1 MGNYYFCTN
10 CHDMMRKFY
19 IAVAL
24 LSSVWGYAAADS
36 QSELLGRAKNLL
48 EHGRY
53 ADARHEY
60 MRLKQVAPVDDLG
73 LMQQTEYGLTVCA
86 VELDDNVAEQRM
98 VSFLDRY
105 PGSVHA
111 ADIRFRLALH
121 YCEMEQWQDARRE
134 FEAVSYKA
142 LTRADRERYD
152 VRMGYIEFLS
162 GNYDAAVGYFDRVP
176 AGGTASDHA
185 VYYKAYIAYSR
196 GDIDAAYKGFSAL
209 KNSEIYSALIPF
221 YLVQLEFDRGNYR
234 YVTDNCDALIAT
246 SSGKE
251 RTAVMRLAAEAWFRQ
266 ENYRQSLQYITIY
279 AKSVE
284 GDMSREDNYLL
295 GYTSYRTADYAGAV
309 EPLKAACNGTDNLA
323 QNASY
328 HLADC
333 YIRLGDKKNAIRAF
347 AMAADEHYNNEISE
361 DALFNYGK
369 LIFET
374 GGGMFNEPINILTRY
389 ITRYPNS
396 TRTAE
401 AKELLIAA
409 YYNSRDY
416 DMAYDAIRAFPNP
429 DGSMKTALQKI
440 AYYKGIEAFD
450 EGDYDKARKSLE
462 ESLEV
467 GVSPKY
473 NALCAFWLGEIA
485 YQIGDMEQAATQY
498 NYYLKRA
505 PRNAKEYKMAL
516 YNLGYAQI
524 ARENIPAA
532 KSALEGFIWLYKS
545 RDAYRADGY
554 NRLGDVQFLQQN
566 YADAVKSYEGSISI
580 GTEQKHYARYR
591 RAISLGL
598 LGKQSPK
605 IESLQKIVADKEGD
619 YVDDAAYELGRTYVS
634 AERYADGAKVLEAL
648 VTDYPTTP
656 YMTAAMLDLG
666 LIYFNLG
673 DAERSLSSYDRVIST
688 APQSQAAKDAMTS
701 VREIYVSKGDVNS
714 YFAYAE
720 RTGVECDLSAMT
732 RDSLSYR
739 SAEQIY
745 LAGRT
750 VESISH
756 FEDYIANNPK
766 GYYIDDA
773 LFCLSDSYLKCDS
786 LDRAMERMKLL
797 SDRPVNRYTVPVLE
811 KLADVAS
818 EHKMYTESAAAYRRL
833 YSVVEQPQARQK
845 AAKHYVDMTILDAED
860 ELTLAMAEDVE
871 TMTDIEQSAL
881 RKARFSKGKVL
892 AKRGKTDEAMEIFR
906 ALSDN
911 KDDVV
916 GAESAY
922 LVIAHHFDKGEHE
935 QAEKLVYELADSK
948 TSHSYFLG
956 RAFILLGDIYAA
968 KGDTFQARATY
979 QSIVDGYTPVDDG
992 VVEDAK
998 MKIQKLM

>member
-1 MGNYYFCTN
+1 MFRRFT
-10 CHDMMRKFY
+10 

-36 QSELLGRAKNLL
+36 QSELLGRAKSLL

-60 MRLKQVAPVDDLG
+60 MRLKDVAPADDLG
-73 LMQQTEYGLTVCA
+73 LIQQAEYGLTVCA

-98 VSFLDRY
+98 VGFLDRY

-121 YCEMEQWQDARRE
+121 YCEKEQWQDAKRE

-162 GNYDAAVGYFDRVP
+162 GNYDKAVEYFDRVP

-185 VYYKAYIAYSR
+185 IYYKAYIAYSR
-196 GDIDAAYKGFSAL
+196 GNIDAAYSGFSAL
-209 KNSEIYSALIPF
+209 KSSEIYSALIPF
-221 YLVQLEFDRGNYR
+221 YLVQLEFDRGNYK
-234 YVTDNCDALIAT
+234 YVTDNCDQLIAN
-246 SSGKE
+246 SSGAE

-266 ENYRQSLQYITIY
+266 DNYRQSRQYITTY
-279 AKSVE
+279 AKSIE
-284 GDMSREDNYLL
+284 GSMSREDNYLL

-450 EGDYDKARKSLE
+450 EGDYGKARQSLE
-462 ESLEV
+462 ESLAV

-498 NYYLKRA
+498 NYYIKRA

-532 KSALEGFIWLYKS
+532 KSALEGFIWLYKN

-554 NRLGDVQFLQQN
+554 NRLGDVNFLLQD
-566 YADAVKSYEGSISI
+566 YTTAVKNYEGAIAL
-580 GTEQKHYARYR
+580 GTEQRHYALYR
-591 RAISLGL
+591 RAVSLGL

-605 IESLQKIVADKEGD
+605 IESLQKIVAAKEGD

-648 VTDYPTTP
+648 VEEYPTTP
-656 YMTAAMLDLG
+656 YITAAMLDLG

-673 DAERSLSSYDRVIST
+673 DAERSLSSYDRVISA

-750 VESISH
+750 EESISH
-756 FEDYIANNPK
+756 FEQYIANNPK

-811 KLADVAS
+811 KLAEVS
-818 EHKMYTESAAAYRRL
+818 EQHKMYTESAAAYRRL
-833 YSVVEQPQARQK
+833 YGIVEQPQARQK
-845 AAKHYVDMTILDAED
+845 AAKHYVEMTILDAED

-871 TMTDIEQSAL
+871 TMTDIEQSVV

-892 AKRGKTDEAMEIFR
+892 AGKGNTVEAMEIFR
-906 ALSDN
+906 ELSSN
-911 KDDVV
+911 KGDVV

-922 LVIAHHFDKGEHE
+922 LVIANLFNSGDHE
-935 QAEKLVYELADSK
+935 QAEKLVYELADSR
-948 TSHSYFLG
+948 TPHSYYLG
-956 RAFILLGDIYAA
+956 RAFIVLGDIYAA
-968 KGDTFQARATY
+968 KGDAFQTRATY

-992 VVEDAK
+992 VVEEAK

>member
-1 MGNYYFCTN
+1 
-10 CHDMMRKFY
+10 MMRKFY

-121 YCEMEQWQDARRE
+121 YCEMEQWQDAKRE

-566 YADAVKSYEGSISI
+566 YADAVKSYEGSIAI

-634 AERYADGAKVLEAL
+634 SERYADGAKVLETL

-860 ELTLAMAEDVE
+860 ELTLAMADDVE

>member
-1 MGNYYFCTN
+1 
-10 CHDMMRKFY
+10 
-19 IAVAL
+19 
-24 LSSVWGYAAADS
+24 
-36 QSELLGRAKNLL
+36 
-48 EHGRY
+48 
-53 ADARHEY
+53 
-60 MRLKQVAPVDDLG
+60 
-73 LMQQTEYGLTVCA
+73 
-86 VELDDNVAEQRM
+86 
-98 VSFLDRY
+98 
-105 PGSVHA
+105 
-111 ADIRFRLALH
+111 
-121 YCEMEQWQDARRE
+121 
-134 FEAVSYKA
+134 
-142 LTRADRERYD
+142 
-152 VRMGYIEFLS
+152 
-162 GNYDAAVGYFDRVP
+162 
-176 AGGTASDHA
+176 
-185 VYYKAYIAYSR
+185 
-196 GDIDAAYKGFSAL
+196 
-209 KNSEIYSALIPF
+209 
-221 YLVQLEFDRGNYR
+221 
-234 YVTDNCDALIAT
+234 
-246 SSGKE
+246 
-251 RTAVMRLAAEAWFRQ
+251 
-266 ENYRQSLQYITIY
+266 
-279 AKSVE
+279 
-284 GDMSREDNYLL
+284 
-295 GYTSYRTADYAGAV
+295 
-309 EPLKAACNGTDNLA
+309 
-323 QNASY
+323 
-328 HLADC
+328 
-333 YIRLGDKKNAIRAF
+333 
-347 AMAADEHYNNEISE
+347 MAADEHYNNEISE

-532 KSALEGFIWLYKS
+532 KSALEGFIWLYKN

-688 APQSQAAKDAMTS
+688 APQSQAAKDAMIS

-750 VESISH
+750 TESISH
-756 FEDYIANNPK
+756 FEEYIANNPK

-860 ELTLAMAEDVE
+860 ELTLAMADDVE

>member
-1 MGNYYFCTN
+1 MF
-10 CHDMMRKFY
+10 RKLT

-24 LSSVWGYAAADS
+24 LSGVWGYAVADS
-36 QSELLGRAKNLL
+36 QSELLGRAKSLL

-60 MRLKQVAPVDDLG
+60 LRLKQVAPADDLG
-73 LMQQTEYGLTVCA
+73 LIQQAEYGLTVCA

-98 VSFLDRY
+98 IGFLNRY

-121 YCEMEQWQDARRE
+121 YCETEQWESAKRE

-142 LTRADRERYD
+142 LNRADRERYD
-152 VRMGYIEFLS
+152 VRMGYIEFLA
-162 GNYDAAVGYFDRVP
+162 GEYDKALSYFDRVP

-185 VYYKAYIAYSR
+185 IYYKAYIAYQR
-196 GDIDAAYKGFSAL
+196 GDIDAAYDGFSKL
-209 KNSEIYSALIPF
+209 KSSEIYSSLIPF
-221 YLVQLEFDRGNYR
+221 YLVQLEFDRGNYK
-234 YVTDNCDALIAT
+234 YVTDNCDALLEK

-251 RTAVMRLAAEAWFRQ
+251 RTAVLRLAAEAWFRQ
-266 ENYRQSLQYITIY
+266 EGYRRSLQYITAY
-279 AKSVE
+279 AKSLE
-284 GDMSREDNYLL
+284 GAMSREDNYLL

-333 YIRLGDKKNAIRAF
+333 YIRLGDKRNAIHAF
-347 AMAADEHYNNEISE
+347 AMAADERYNNEIAE

-374 GGGMFNEPINILTRY
+374 GSGMFNEPINILTRY
-389 ITRYPNS
+389 ITRYPDS
-396 TRTAE
+396 SRTAE

-429 DGSMKTALQKI
+429 DGSMRTALQKI

-450 EGDYDKARKSLE
+450 AGDYDKARSSLE
-462 ESLEV
+462 ESLAV

-485 YQIGDMEQAATQY
+485 YQSGDMEQAATQY

-516 YNLGYAQI
+516 YNLGYVQI
-524 ARENIPAA
+524 ARNNISAA
-532 KSALEGFIWLYKS
+532 KSALDGFIWLYKS
-545 RDAYRADGY
+545 RDKYRADGY

-566 YADAVKSYEGSISI
+566 YTQAVKSYEGAIAL
-580 GTEQKHYARYR
+580 GTEQRHYARYR

-605 IESLQKIVADKEGD
+605 IESLQKIITDNEGE
-619 YVDDAAYELGRTYVS
+619 YTDDAAYELGRTYVS
-634 AERYADGAKVLEAL
+634 AERYAEGAKVLEAL
-648 VTDYPTTP
+648 VADHPTTP
-656 YMTAAMLDLG
+656 YITAAMLDLG

-673 DAERSLSSYDRVIST
+673 DAERSLSSYDRVISA
-688 APQSQAAKDAMTS
+688 APQSQAAKDAMNS

-739 SAEQIY
+739 AAEQIY

-750 VESISH
+750 EQSISH
-756 FEDYIANNPK
+756 FEEYIANNPK

-786 LDRAMERMKLL
+786 LDRALERMKLL
-797 SDRPVNRYTVPVLE
+797 SDRPTNRYTVPVLE
-811 KLADVAS
+811 KLAEVTE
-818 EHKMYTESAAAYRRL
+818 EHKMYRESASAYRRL
-833 YSVVEQPQARQK
+833 YDVIDQPQARVK
-845 AAKHYVDMTILDAED
+845 VSKSYVDMTILNAED
-860 ELTLAMAEDVE
+860 ELILAMAEDVE
-871 TMTDIEQSAL
+871 TMTDIEEQSL
-881 RKARFSKGKVL
+881 RKARFGKAKALSRKGS
-892 AKRGKTDEAMEIFR
+892 GDEAMEIYR
-906 ALSDN
+906 ALSGN
-911 KDDVV
+911 KGDIV

-922 LVIAHHFDKGEHE
+922 IVISHHFDKGEHE

-948 TSHSYFLG
+948 TPHSYYLG
-956 RAFILLGDIYAA
+956 KAFILLGDIYAA
-968 KGDTFQARATY
+968 KSDTFQARATY

-992 VVEDAK
+992 VVDEAK
-998 MKIQKLM
+998 ERIQKLL

>member
-1 MGNYYFCTN
+1 
-10 CHDMMRKFY
+10 MMRKFY

>member
-1 MGNYYFCTN
+1 
-10 CHDMMRKFY
+10 MMRKFY

-121 YCEMEQWQDARRE
+121 YCEMEQWQDAKRE

-152 VRMGYIEFLS
+152 VRMGYIEFLA

-176 AGGTASDHA
+176 AGSTASDHA

-196 GDIDAAYKGFSAL
+196 GDIDAAYKGFSVL

-389 ITRYPNS
+389 ITRYSNS

-401 AKELLIAA
+401 AKELLIAT

>member
-1 MGNYYFCTN
+1 MFRRFT
-10 CHDMMRKFY
+10 

-36 QSELLGRAKNLL
+36 QSELLGRAKSLL

-60 MRLKQVAPVDDLG
+60 MRLKDVAPADDLG
-73 LMQQTEYGLTVCA
+73 LIQQAEYGLTVCA

-98 VSFLDRY
+98 VGFLDRY

-121 YCEMEQWQDARRE
+121 YCEKEQWQDAKRE

-162 GNYDAAVGYFDRVP
+162 GNYDKAVEYFDRVP

-185 VYYKAYIAYSR
+185 IYYKAYIAYSR
-196 GDIDAAYKGFSAL
+196 GNIDAAYSGFSAL
-209 KNSEIYSALIPF
+209 KSSEIYSALIPF
-221 YLVQLEFDRGNYR
+221 YLVQLEFDRGNYK
-234 YVTDNCDALIAT
+234 YVTDNCDQLIAN
-246 SSGKE
+246 SSGAE

-266 ENYRQSLQYITIY
+266 DNYRQSRQYITTY
-279 AKSVE
+279 AKSIE
-284 GDMSREDNYLL
+284 GSMSREDNYLL

-450 EGDYDKARKSLE
+450 EGDYGKARQSLE
-462 ESLEV
+462 ESLAV

-498 NYYLKRA
+498 NYYIKRA

-532 KSALEGFIWLYKS
+532 KSALEGFIWLYKN

-554 NRLGDVQFLQQN
+554 NRLGDVNFLLQD
-566 YADAVKSYEGSISI
+566 YTTAVKNYEGAIAL
-580 GTEQKHYARYR
+580 GTEQRHYALYR
-591 RAISLGL
+591 RAVSLGL

-605 IESLQKIVADKEGD
+605 IESLQKIVAAKEGD

-648 VTDYPTTP
+648 VEEYPTTP
-656 YMTAAMLDLG
+656 YITAAMLDLG

-673 DAERSLSSYDRVIST
+673 DAERSLSSYDRVISA

-750 VESISH
+750 EESISH
-756 FEDYIANNPK
+756 FEQYIANNPK

-811 KLADVAS
+811 KLAEVS
-818 EHKMYTESAAAYRRL
+818 EQHKMYTESAAAYRRL
-833 YSVVEQPQARQK
+833 YGIVEQPQARQK
-845 AAKHYVDMTILDAED
+845 AAKHYVEMTILDAED

-871 TMTDIEQSAL
+871 TMTDIEQSVV

-892 AKRGKTDEAMEIFR
+892 AGKGNTVEAMEIFR
-906 ALSDN
+906 ELSSN
-911 KDDVV
+911 KGDVV

-922 LVIAHHFDKGEHE
+922 LVIANLFNSGDHE
-935 QAEKLVYELADSK
+935 QAEKLVYELADSR
-948 TSHSYFLG
+948 TPHSYYLG
-956 RAFILLGDIYAA
+956 RAFIVLGDIYAA
-968 KGDTFQARATY
+968 KGDAFQARATY

-992 VVEDAK
+992 VVEEAK

>member
-1 MGNYYFCTN
+1 MFRRFT
-10 CHDMMRKFY
+10 

-36 QSELLGRAKNLL
+36 QSELLGRAKSLL

-60 MRLKQVAPVDDLG
+60 MRLKDVAPADDLG
-73 LMQQTEYGLTVCA
+73 LIQQAEYGLTVCA

-98 VSFLDRY
+98 VGFLDRY

-121 YCEMEQWQDARRE
+121 YCEKEQWQDAKRE
-134 FEAVSYKA
+134 FEAVNYKA

-162 GNYDAAVGYFDRVP
+162 GNYDKAVEYFDRVP

-185 VYYKAYIAYSR
+185 IYYKAYIAYSR
-196 GDIDAAYKGFSAL
+196 GNIDAAYSGFSAL
-209 KNSEIYSALIPF
+209 KSSEIYSALIPF
-221 YLVQLEFDRGNYR
+221 YLVQLEFDRGNYK
-234 YVTDNCDALIAT
+234 YVTDNCDQLIAN
-246 SSGKE
+246 SSGAE

-266 ENYRQSLQYITIY
+266 DNYRQSRQYITTY
-279 AKSVE
+279 AKSIE
-284 GDMSREDNYLL
+284 GSMSREDNYLL

-450 EGDYDKARKSLE
+450 EGDYGKARQSLE
-462 ESLEV
+462 ESLAV

-498 NYYLKRA
+498 NYYIKRA

-532 KSALEGFIWLYKS
+532 KSALEGFIWLYKN

-554 NRLGDVQFLQQN
+554 NRLGDVNFLLQD
-566 YADAVKSYEGSISI
+566 YTTAVKNYEGAIAL
-580 GTEQKHYARYR
+580 GTEQRHYALYR
-591 RAISLGL
+591 RAVSLGL

-605 IESLQKIVADKEGD
+605 IESLQKIVAAKEGD

-860 ELTLAMAEDVE
+860 ELTLAMADDVE

-956 RAFILLGDIYAA
+956 RAFIVLGDIYAA
-968 KGDTFQARATY
+968 KGDAFQARATY

-992 VVEDAK
+992 VVEEAK

>member
-1 MGNYYFCTN
+1 
-10 CHDMMRKFY
+10 MMRKFY

-121 YCEMEQWQDARRE
+121 YCEMEQWQDAKRE

-309 EPLKAACNGTDNLA
+309 EPLKADCNGTDNLA

-450 EGDYDKARKSLE
+450 DGDYDKARKSLE

-786 LDRAMERMKLL
+786 LDRAMEHMKLL

-860 ELTLAMAEDVE
+860 ELTLAMADDVE

-892 AKRGKTDEAMEIFR
+892 AKRGKADEAMEIFR

-911 KDDVV
+911 KGDVV